1 MTARRSTRLLLAPA
15 VLALLALL
23 ALAAL
28 MAAGGK
34 PHGALVAVAAGIYWL
49 VSAVADYSKRLV
61 ITDEQLRMSGYVGR
75 ALIVRSADA
84 VSCTYVKYR
93 VRERGAELFF
103 LEIRDVHGTRLKIWR
118 YGWGRNRRS
127 IFESLGRWLA
137 ASPAVL
143 SPDARRVLD
152 SWAT

>member
-1 MTARRSTRLLLAPA
+1 MTSRRSTRLLIAPA

-23 ALAAL
+23 AVR
-28 MAAGGK
+28 GGS
-34 PHGALVAVAAGIYWL
+34 HGVLVAVVAGTYWL
-49 VSAVADYSKRLV
+49 VGAIADYSKRLV
-61 ITDEQLRMSGYVGR
+61 ISDEQLQMSGYVGG
-75 ALIVRSADA
+75 AVTVRSADA

-103 LEIRDVHGTRLKIWR
+103 LEIRDVRGTRLKIWR
-118 YGWGRNRRS
+118 YGWGRNRRR
-127 IFESLGRWLA
+127 IFEFLGRWVA

>member
-1 MTARRSTRLLLAPA
+1 MTSRRSTRLLIAPA

-23 ALAAL
+23 AVR
-28 MAAGGK
+28 GGS
-34 PHGALVAVAAGIYWL
+34 HGVLVAVVAGTYWL
-49 VSAVADYSKRLV
+49 VGAIADYSKRLV
-61 ITDEQLRMSGYVGR
+61 ISDEQLRMSGYVGG
-75 ALIVRSADA
+75 AVTVRSADA

-103 LEIRDVHGTRLKIWR
+103 LEIRDVRGTRLKIWR
-118 YGWGRNRRS
+118 YGWGRNRRR
-127 IFESLGRWLA
+127 IFEFLGRWVA

>member
-15 VLALLALL
+15 VVALL

-34 PHGALVAVAAGIYWL
+34 PGGVLVAVVAGIYWL

-61 ITDEQLRMSGYVGR
+61 ITDEQLRMSGYIGR
-75 ALIVRSADA
+75 AVTVRSADA

-103 LEIRDVHGTRLKIWR
+103 LEIRDVRGTRLKIWR
-118 YGWGRNRRS
+118 YGWGRNRRR

>member
-1 MTARRSTRLLLAPA
+1 VTARRSTRLLLAPA
-15 VLALLALL
+15 VLALLAL
-23 ALAAL
+23 AAL

-34 PHGALVAVAAGIYWL
+34 PCGVLVAVAAGIYWL

-75 ALIVRSADA
+75 AVTVRSADA

-103 LEIRDVHGTRLKIWR
+103 LEIRDVRGTRLKIWR
-118 YGWGRNRRS
+118 YGWGRNRRR

-137 ASPAVL
+137 VSPAVL

>member
-1 MTARRSTRLLLAPA
+1 MTSRRSTRLLIAPA

-23 ALAAL
+23 AVR
-28 MAAGGK
+28 GGS
-34 PHGALVAVAAGIYWL
+34 HGVLVAVVAGTYWL
-49 VSAVADYSKRLV
+49 VGAIADYSKRLA
-61 ITDEQLRMSGYVGR
+61 ISDEQLQMSGYVGG
-75 ALIVRSADA
+75 AVTVRSADA

-103 LEIRDVHGTRLKIWR
+103 LEIRDVRGTRLKIWR
-118 YGWGRNRRS
+118 YGWGRNRRR
-127 IFESLGRWLA
+127 IFEFLGRWVA

>member
-1 MTARRSTRLLLAPA
+1 VTARRSTRLLLAPA
-15 VLALLALL
+15 VLALLAL
-23 ALAAL
+23 AAL

-34 PHGALVAVAAGIYWL
+34 PRGVLVAVAAGIYWL

-61 ITDEQLRMSGYVGR
+61 IADEQLRMSGYVGR
-75 ALIVRSADA
+75 AVTVRSADA

-93 VRERGAELFF
+93 VRERGAEFF
-103 LEIRDVHGTRLKIWR
+103 FFEIRDVRGTRLKIWR

>member
-1 MTARRSTRLLLAPA
+1 MTARWLTRLLLAPA
-15 VLALLALL
+15 VLAVLT
-23 ALAAL
+23 LAAL

-34 PHGALVAVAAGIYWL
+34 PRGVLAAVAAGIYWL

-75 ALIVRSADA
+75 AVTVRSADA

-93 VRERGAELFF
+93 VREHGAEFF
-103 LEIRDVHGTRLKIWR
+103 FFEIRDVHGTRLKIWR
-118 YGWGRNRRS
+118 YGWGRNRRR
-127 IFESLGRWLA
+127 IFEALGRWLA

>member
-1 MTARRSTRLLLAPA
+1 MTSRRSTRLLIAPA

-23 ALAAL
+23 AVR
-28 MAAGGK
+28 GGS
-34 PHGALVAVAAGIYWL
+34 HGVLVAVVAGTYWL
-49 VSAVADYSKRLV
+49 VGGIADYSKRLV
-61 ITDEQLRMSGYVGR
+61 ISDEQLQMSGYVGG
-75 ALIVRSADA
+75 AVTVRSADA

-93 VRERGAELFF
+93 ARERGAELFF
-103 LEIRDVHGTRLKIWR
+103 FEIRDVRGTRLKIWR
-118 YGWGRNRRS
+118 YGWGRNRRR
-127 IFESLGRWLA
+127 IFESLGRWVA

>member
-1 MTARRSTRLLLAPA
+1 VTARRSTRLLLAPA

-23 ALAAL
+23 AVRGGSRGVLVL
-28 MAAGGK
+28 VVAGT
-34 PHGALVAVAAGIYWL
+34 YWL
-49 VSAVADYSKRLV
+49 VGAVADYSKRLV
-61 ITDEQLRMSGYVGR
+61 ITDEQLRMSGYVGG
-75 ALIVRSADA
+75 AVTVRLQDA

-93 VRERGAELFF
+93 ARERGAELFF
-103 LEIRDVHGTRLKIWR
+103 FEIRDVHGTRLKIWR
-118 YGWGRNRRS
+118 YGWGRNRRR